1 MEAGW
6 MFQHLHQFHT
16 YRLQVKIAPTMAK
29 EVDTL
34 PMRDCFHLIVF
45 LYAVIALRK
54 KIYPQIQVKQTKCK
68 AYHLLSAFLK
78 MMIAQQDLI
87 HRRTLLVL
95 GTFLLMLKW
104 LTVFQVY
111 LFAIIL
117 DILRQRERLMG
128 QAKEAEVPGLNMK
141 RVC

>member
-1 MEAGW
+1 

-16 YRLQVKIAPTMAK
+16 YRLEAKIAPTMAK
-29 EVDTL
+29 VVMDTL
-34 PMRDCFHLIVF
+34 LMRDCFHLIVF

-68 AYHLLSAFLK
+68 AYHLLPAFLK
-78 MMIAQQDLI
+78 MTIAQQDPI

-111 LFAIIL
+111 LFVIIL

>member
-1 MEAGW
+1 

-16 YRLQVKIAPTMAK
+16 YRLEVKIAPTMAK
-29 EVDTL
+29 VVMDTL
-34 PMRDCFHLIVF
+34 LMRDCFHLIVF

-78 MMIAQQDLI
+78 MIAQQDLI